1 MPLKPLQQLGS
12 SLGSFEAPLFQVLSA
27 ESALVLVFLSQTLDL
42 DPGEAILEQS
52 WCNRNGTLQDRVVD
66 GSGGCF
72 HITHSLAQK
81 SLAGHKMP
89 DTNKEDV
96 AFLVEPPDSG
106 NMDMAAIVCK
116 RFHQPKCMAHRGP
129 WLLCYLQVFLMWK
142 NFILKP
148 VLRKIMKDRPTNDG
162 TS

>member
-1 MPLKPLQQLGS
+1 MPLKPSPAEARLKFGV
-12 SLGSFEAPLFQVLSA
+12 FCEAPLFQVLSA
-27 ESALVLVFLSQTLDL
+27 ETALVLVLSQTL

-96 AFLVEPPDSG
+96 AFLVEPPDLG